1 MSVAAL
7 LQAAVQH
14 HQRGD
19 MESAEALYNSIL
31 RQQPTHPDAL
41 HLLGLIAHTRGDGER
56 ASALIRR
63 AIRANHR
70 VAAYHGNLGSILMM
84 RGDLAHA
91 KAALDRA
98 LALDPRF
105 ADAWSNLASLHSRQE
120 NWRASADCYRRFLA
134 LSPPRRGAA
143 LALMAL
149 NLASIAAWDEL
160 EPVVAEMKALARSPL
175 PDPVP
180 PFPFLCQETSA
191 EEQLA
196 CARKQSAMIDQ
207 QMAPVR
213 AALRLAPPPVPIDG
227 RLVVGYLSNDYRQ
240 HATTSLIA
248 ELLEL
253 HDRARVKVV
262 GISYGPGDGSPM
274 RRRIEAA
281 CDRFIDVTSLPP
293 ADAARAIAAEGVHV
307 LVDLKGYTADARPE
321 LLALRPAPLQVH
333 YLGFPATIA
342 APFIDWQIVDDIIAP
357 PGSEAQYGERLYRL
371 PRCYQVND
379 RRRPLPDGTAT
390 RAGHGLPSEG
400 AVFCCFN
407 HPYKITRA
415 VFGAWMR
422 ILARVPGS
430 VLWILEGDEALRR
443 HAAAAGIDP
452 ARLVFAPRLPPEP
465 HLARHAVADL
475 FLDTLPVNAH
485 TTASDALWAG
495 LPVLTCAGTT
505 VASRVAASLLHA
517 VGLDELVAADR
528 DDYVDKAVA
537 LAGDAPRRTAL
548 KAHLEAQRHTSPLFD
563 TPGMARDLEA
573 AYAALWREHAAP

>member
-1 MSVAAL
+1 MSAAAL

-19 MESAEALYNSIL
+19 LDTAETLYQRIL
-31 RQQPTHPDAL
+31 QQQPNHPDAL
-41 HLLGLIAHTRGDGER
+41 HLSGLIAHARGDGER
-56 ASALIRR
+56 ATNLIRR
-63 AIRANHR
+63 AIRINER
-70 VAAYHGNLGSILMM
+70 VAAYHGNLGSVLMM
-84 RGDLAHA
+84 SGHLGKA
-91 KAALDRA
+91 KAALERA
-98 LALDPRF
+98 LALDPGF
-105 ADAWSNLASLHSRQE
+105 ADGWSNLASLHSRRE
-120 NWRASADCYRRFLA
+120 NWRASADCYKRFLA

-175 PDPVP
+175 PDPIP
-180 PFPFLCQETSA
+180 PFPFLCQDSSA

-207 QMAPVR
+207 QMAPIR
-213 AALRLAPPPVPIDG
+213 AALRFPPPPAPGDG

-262 GISYGPGDGSPM
+262 GISYGPSDGSAM
-274 RRRIEAA
+274 RRRVEAA
-281 CDRFIDVTSLPP
+281 CDRFMEVTALPP
-293 ADAARAIAAEGVHV
+293 PEAARAIAAEGVHV

-321 LLALRPAPLQVH
+321 ILALRPAPVQVH

-342 APFIDWQIVDDIIAP
+342 APFIDWQIVDGIIAP
-357 PGSEAQYGERLYRL
+357 PGSEAAYGERLYRL

-379 RRRPLPDGTAT
+379 RRRPLPDGSAT
-390 RAGHGLPSEG
+390 RTGHRLPAEG
-400 AVFCCFN
+400 MVFCGFN

-422 ILARVPGS
+422 ILGRVPGS

-443 HAAAAGIDP
+443 HAEAAGIDP
-452 ARLVFAPRLPPEP
+452 GRLVFAPRLPPEP
-465 HLARHAVADL
+465 HMARHALADL

-495 LPVLTCAGTT
+495 LPVVTCAGTT
-505 VASRVAASLLHA
+505 FASRVAASLLHA
-517 VGLDELVAADR
+517 VGLDELVAADL

-537 LAGDAPRRTAL
+537 LAGDATRRAAL
-548 KAHLEAQRHTSPLFD
+548 KAHLEAQRHLSPLFD

-573 AYAALWREHAAP
+573 AYAALWQEHMSR